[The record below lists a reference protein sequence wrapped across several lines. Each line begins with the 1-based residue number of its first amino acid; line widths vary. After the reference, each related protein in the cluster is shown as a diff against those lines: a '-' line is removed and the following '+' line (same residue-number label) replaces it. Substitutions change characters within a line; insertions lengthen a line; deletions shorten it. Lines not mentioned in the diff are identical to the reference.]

1 MTDIRGQVA
10 VVIRGG
16 RGLGCAIDVDL
27 GGQILCAQVA
37 LPGMIARR
45 RGRIFNIASG
55 GGATMLSYF
64 SSYVTSADP
73 FRRML
78 TVQG

>member
-1 MTDIRGQVA
+1 MTDIHGQVA

-27 GGQILCAQVA
+27 GGQMCAQIA

-45 RGRIFNIASG
+45 RGHIINIASG